1 MKKLILIMLLIPTL
15 GYSQRKVSEIK
26 SSPQCGMCVERIE
39 KKLNYTKGIV
49 WSKVNLETSTI
60 TVKYKTKKIDL
71 TQVKETISNI
81 GYDADEIQAN
91 KDVMMELPHCCQK
104 PKQR

>member
-1 MKKLILIMLLIPTL
+1 MLLMPTL
-15 GYSQRKVSEIK
+15 GYSQKKVSEIK
-26 SSPQCGMCVERIE
+26 SSPQCGMCVEKIE

-60 TVKYKTKKIDL
+60 IVKYKTKKISL

-91 KDVMMELPHCCQK
+91 KDVMMELPQCCQK

>member
-1 MKKLILIMLLIPTL
+1 MLLMPTL
-15 GYSQRKVSEIK
+15 GYSQKKVSEIK
-26 SSPQCGMCVERIE
+26 SSPQCGMCVEKIE
-39 KKLNYTKGIV
+39 EKLNYTKGIV

-60 TVKYKTKKIDL
+60 IVKYKTKKISL

-91 KDVMMELPHCCQK
+91 KVVMMELPQCCQK